1 MTSMDPEDE
10 AEDYARDCRA
20 AEREAARRRRLEE
33 EEERFPSDIDWDPQP
48 RPAGE

>member
-10 AEDYARDCRA
+10 AEEYARDCRA
-20 AEREAARRRRLEE
+20 AEREAARRRRR

-48 RPAGE
+48 GPAGE

>member
-1 MTSMDPEDE
+1 MTSGMDPRDE

-20 AEREAARRRRLEE
+20 AEREAARRRRR